1 MSPAFDCI
9 LPSALASAENLPSL
23 PGAAVTILEL
33 SQSPDAGLDDYAKV
47 ISTDPALSARILSLA
62 NSSLYSLGQD
72 VTSVDQ
78 ATMVLGTK
86 TVQLMV
92 LSFTLIEQMP
102 NRGTNLTFDYPGY
115 WRRSL
120 TAAVAGRELGRV
132 LGFTLADEAFL
143 CGLLSR
149 IGQLVMAECMSDEYD
164 QVIAEAEGFPTREEE
179 QARLGF
185 NHDDIGAALMKEWGL
200 PEPLYLTVAFA
211 HAPEELPESDYPW
224 TAQLVQISNLA
235 SLVVDLL
242 CDGDKGGT
250 LGELHEKANEVGLT
264 SEQAHTIILALESR
278 IGETA
283 TLLDIELDSP
293 ESHYEILDTARKQ
306 LVAISVDTLKEFRE
320 IERRSGGSTTTSQ
333 SLLSDQNT
341 DELTGLGDRSFL
353 EASLALE
360 VNNRQFS
367 TVPEHMGIL
376 LIQIAEF
383 ENVLEEYNRSFGDQA
398 ISVVGQTLRGMC
410 RASDTP
416 ARYGDH
422 TFAILLP
429 STGPFSLRALAKRIT
444 DTIADMPI
452 VAGQECFRVKTA
464 IGGGILSEA
473 NSKEDEARLIQ
484 LATAALETAKRQGPG
499 STELKSA

>member
-1 MSPAFDCI
+1 MA
-9 LPSALASAENLPSL
+9 
-23 PGAAVTILEL
+23 ILEL
-33 SQSPDAGLDDYAKV
+33 SQSSDAGLEDYAKV
-47 ISTDPALSARILSLA
+47 ISTDPALSTRILSLA

-72 VTSVDQ
+72 ITSIDR

-86 TVQLMV
+86 TVQLMA
-92 LSFTLIEQMP
+92 LSFTLVEQMP
-102 NRGTNLTFDYPGY
+102 NRGSSRTFDYAGY
-115 WRRSL
+115 WKRSL
-120 TAAVAGRELGRV
+120 TAAVAGRELGRI

-164 QVIAEAEGFPTREEE
+164 LVIAESAGFPTREDE
-179 QARLGF
+179 QVRLGF
-185 NHDDIGAALMKEWGL
+185 NHGDIGAALMKHWGL
-200 PEPLYLTVAFA
+200 PEPLYLSVAFA
-211 HAPEELPESDYPW
+211 HAPEDLPQSDYPW
-224 TAQLVQISNLA
+224 IKQLVEISYLA
-235 SLVVDLL
+235 SLIVDLL
-242 CDGDKGGT
+242 CDDDKGGT
-250 LGELHEKANEVGLT
+250 LGEIHEKASEAGLS
-264 SEQAHTIILALESR
+264 SEQTHTIILALEAR

-283 TLLDIELDSP
+283 ALLDIELDSAD
-293 ESHYEILDTARKQ
+293 SHYEILDTARKQ
-306 LVAISVDTLKEFRE
+306 LVSMSVDTVKEYQE
-320 IERRSGGSTTTSQ
+320 IERRSGGSSATSQ
-333 SLLSDQNT
+333 SLLTDQNT

-360 VNNRQFS
+360 VNNRQFK
-367 TVPEHMGIL
+367 TVPEHIGMLFIE
-376 LIQIAEF
+376 IAEF
-383 ENVLEEYNRSFGDQA
+383 EKVLDEYGPSFGDQA

-410 RASDTP
+410 RTSDTP
-416 ARYGDH
+416 ARYDNH

-473 NSKEDEARLIQ
+473 SSKEDEGRLIS
-484 LATAALETAKRQGPG
+484 LATAALANAKKQGPG